1 MTVPKSAPSA
11 IGGGV
16 AGDEIAGYGKEAG
29 DAAEVEIRGRG
40 RAAAYG
46 EMRGGGRTMRGS
58 GRTMGDAAEGELME
72 KLLE

>member
-1 MTVPKSAPSA
+1 MPKSAPSA

-46 EMRGGGRTMRGS
+46 EIIGIKICIGLS
-58 GRTMGDAAEGELME
+58 GRCRSCH
-72 KLLE
+72 